1 MPNATLVGDIVQVRP
16 VEGDTADVRATV
28 PVNPW
33 SEVTVM
39 VELPENPV
47 NTIVVVGLA
56 ETAKSCTVNV
66 TATEWESE
74 LLVPVTVT
82 V

>member
-1 MPNATLVGDIVQVRP
+1 VPNATLVGDTVQVRP
-16 VEGDTADVRATV
+16 VEGETADVRATV

-33 SEVTVM
+33 SEVTVT
-39 VELPENPV
+39 VEVPENPV
-47 NTIVVVGLA
+47 STVAVVGFA
-56 ETAKSCTVNV
+56 ETVKSCTVNV